1 MRDRE
6 VPVADTDE
14 GEDFLPS
21 RQDITTAWDESID
34 QEAVDTGLL
43 LKGLGK
49 ERRVDEVRETLSQ
62 LCSSPLLS
70 REEEHA
76 CMVRCSAGG
85 VGAQDAAQR
94 LVLCNQRLV
103 VSIAKRYRRLGVEFL
118 DLIQEGNIGLM
129 RAVEKVDPA
138 FGFRF
143 STYATW
149 WIRQSI
155 TRALSRQSRTI
166 RLPEHVIRQC
176 YAVRSAEER
185 LRVALHRKPSFLEI
199 AGEMGVAVHEVETI
213 KNAAKHPE
221 RLDAPLRMNAP
232 DEQSRATQLQDGNIA
247 RADAGIHA
255 EHIRNEIRAALEGL
269 PKKVRGEHILY
280 FRWWAGLEDGYARTP
295 KEVAKILGKRLEKV
309 RQGIDVV
316 RRQMQHDPLLRALI
330 NDAQGT

>member
-1 MRDRE
+1 
-6 VPVADTDE
+6 
-14 GEDFLPS
+14 
-21 RQDITTAWDESID
+21 
-34 QEAVDTGLL
+34 
-43 LKGLGK
+43 
-49 ERRVDEVRETLSQ
+49 
-62 LCSSPLLS
+62 
-70 REEEHA
+70 
-76 CMVRCSAGG
+76 
-85 VGAQDAAQR
+85 
-94 LVLCNQRLV
+94 
-103 VSIAKRYRRLGVEFL
+103 
-118 DLIQEGNIGLM
+118 
-129 RAVEKVDPA
+129 
-138 FGFRF
+138 
-143 STYATW
+143 
-149 WIRQSI
+149 
-155 TRALSRQSRTI
+155 
-166 RLPEHVIRQC
+166 
-176 YAVRSAEER
+176 
-185 LRVALHRKPSFLEI
+185 
-199 AGEMGVAVHEVETI
+199 MGVAVHEVETI